1 MIQLEK
7 PLVFFDLETTG
18 INVSHDRIVEIY
30 AKKFM
35 PDGDEVEYYR
45 TVNPGIPIPAGASQV
60 HGFTN
65 ESVAS
70 SPSFSEI
77 KDELKEFFHHVDLGG
92 YNILRFDVPILVEEL
107 LRVGVEGLFDQS
119 NIVDS
124 MIIFH
129 KMVPRNL
136 AGALRYYKNEEL
148 NNAHSAQADVQ
159 ATIDI
164 FEQQVKVHADLP
176 ASTIG
181 IQNFMLNNQEFVDFA
196 GYFKKDMS
204 GDIVFNFGKHK
215 GKKVSNETG
224 YLEWMLQ
231 SDFPAQTK
239 RKIKHLLNR

>member
-18 INVSHDRIVEIY
+18 TNVSKDRIVEVY
-30 AKKFM
+30 AKKFN
-35 PDGDEVEYYR
+35 PSGEVEEYYQII
-45 TVNPGIPIPAGASQV
+45 NPGIPIPLEASNV

-65 ESVAS
+65 EKVAFE
-70 SPSFSEI
+70 PYFADVKHDI
-77 KDELKEFFHHVDLGG
+77 QTFFHNVDLGG

-107 LRVGVEGLFDQS
+107 LRVGIEGLFDHS

-164 FEQQVKVHADLP
+164 FEQQVKMHAELP
-176 ASTIG
+176 ATTLG
-181 IQNFMLNNQEFVDFA
+181 IQNFMLNNQDFVDFA

-215 GKKVSNETG
+215 GKKASEEPN

-231 SDFPAQTK
+231 NDFPVQTK
-239 RKIKHLLNR
+239 RKIKQLLNH

>member
-1 MIQLEK
+1 MIQLDK

-18 INVSHDRIVEIY
+18 TNVSKDRIVEIY

-35 PDGDEVEYYR
+35 PDGQEVEYYQ
-45 TVNPGIPIPAGASQV
+45 TINPGVPIPPEASAV

-65 ESVAS
+65 EKLAF
-70 SPSFSEI
+70 SPYFEDV
-77 KDELKEFFHHVDLGG
+77 KEELKAFFNNVDLGG
-92 YNILRFDVPILVEEL
+92 YNILRFDVPVLVEEL
-107 LRVGVEGLFDQS
+107 LRVGVEGLFDES
-119 NIVDS
+119 NFVDS

-148 NNAHSAQADVQ
+148 TNAHTAQADVQ
-159 ATIDI
+159 ATIDV
-164 FEQQVKVHADLP
+164 FEQQVKIHNDLP
-176 ASTIG
+176 TDIKG

-215 GKKVSNETG
+215 GKKLSEEVG
-224 YLEWMLQ
+224 YLKWMMNN
-231 SDFPAQTK
+231 DFPAQTK
-239 RKIKHLLNR
+239 RKIKQFLNL